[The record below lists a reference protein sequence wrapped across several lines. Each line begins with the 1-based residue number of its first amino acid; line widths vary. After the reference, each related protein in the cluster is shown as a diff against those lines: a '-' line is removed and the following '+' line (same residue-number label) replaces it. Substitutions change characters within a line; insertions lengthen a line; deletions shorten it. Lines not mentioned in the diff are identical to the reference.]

1 MNEIF
6 FGLWF
11 FLNFIIAYIT
21 FIKFPGL
28 PDVNSNIKAIQ
39 AQKQDKGHLFL
50 PC

>member
-11 FLNFIIAYIT
+11 FWNFIIAYIT
-21 FIKFPGL
+21 FIKFLGL
-28 PDVNSNIKAIQ
+28 SDVNSNIKAIQ
-39 AQKQDKGHLFL
+39 AQKQEKGHLFL